1 MRPIPI
7 GPDAAH
13 KETILLTTSTF
24 SALGLSESVLRA
36 LSDANYHT
44 PTPIQAQAI
53 PTLLDGRDLLGIAQT
68 GTGKTAAFV
77 LPLLQQLG
85 ADRRHLM
92 PRVARALILAPTREL
107 ATQIADSVKTYGR
120 GSGLRHTV
128 VMGGVSQRMQAKAM
142 QRGVDILI
150 ATPGRL
156 LDLVE
161 QRRVDLRRARHLVL
175 DEADRMLDMG
185 FIRDVRKIIDQLPDT
200 RQSMLFSATM
210 PRDVARLASDILTD
224 PVRVEIAAKTVAVDR
239 IDQCV
244 YHADGR
250 GKRKLLTALLEDST
264 LASVIV
270 FTRTKR
276 GADRLSKQIAATGVQ
291 SVAIHGDKTQGA
303 REKALDSFR
312 KGRSRVLVATDIV
325 SRGIDVDDVS
335 HVINYDLPR
344 DAESYVHRIGRTARA
359 GASGVAISFCDPSE
373 RDYLRDIERLIKRP
387 LTVVGDAPQP
397 ANQDRPGAGQPRT
410 GKSRTGKPGA
420 RKPGAGKPWRAKH
433 KKSKPK
439 SSKPQGQKRSSA
451 QSSSQGA
458 NQSGAAQPGLTQ
470 PGAKR
475 NGRPNRRRRRRAA

>member
-1 MRPIPI
+1 MRPIQI
-7 GPDAAH
+7 GPGAAH

-53 PTLLDGRDLLGIAQT
+53 PALLGGKDLLGLAQT

-77 LPLLQQLG
+77 LPLLQHLG

-92 PRVARALILAPTREL
+92 PRVARALILVPTREL
-107 ATQIADSVKTYGR
+107 ANQIADSVKIYGR
-120 GSGLRHTV
+120 HSGLRHTV
-128 VMGGVSQRMQAKAM
+128 VMGGVSQRVQAKAM
-142 QRGVDILI
+142 QRGVDLLI

-161 QRRVDLRRARHLVL
+161 QRRVDLRRAQYLVL

-185 FIRDVRKIIDQLPDT
+185 FIRDVRKIIDQLPET

-224 PVRVEIAAKTVAVDR
+224 PVRVQIAAKSVAVDR

-250 GKRKLLTALLEDST
+250 GKRKLLTALLEDSA

-373 RDYLRDIERLIKRP
+373 RDYLRDIERLIKRS
-387 LTVVGDAPQP
+387 LTVVGDAPQA
-397 ANQDRPGAGQPRT
+397 ANQDRPGAG
-410 GKSRTGKPGA
+410 KPGA
-420 RKPGAGKPWRAKH
+420 RKQGTRKPGSGKPWRAKH

-439 SSKPQGQKRSSA
+439 SAKPQRRKRGPTPSPSSGA
-451 QSSSQGA
+451 SQPGA
-458 NQSGAAQPGLTQ
+458 NQPG
-470 PGAKR
+470 GKR

>member
-1 MRPIPI
+1 M
-7 GPDAAH
+7 
-13 KETILLTTSTF
+13 TTSRF
-24 SALGLSESVLRA
+24 SALGLSESLVRA
-36 LSDANYHT
+36 LTDANHHT

-53 PTLLDGRDLLGIAQT
+53 PTLLDGRDLLGLAQT

-77 LPLLQQLG
+77 LPVLQQLG
-85 ADRRHLM
+85 EDRRQLM

-107 ATQIADSVKTYGR
+107 ANQIADSVKVYGR
-120 GSGLRHTV
+120 RSGLRHTV
-128 VMGGVSQRMQAKAM
+128 IMGGVSQRAQAKAM

-156 LDLVE
+156 LDLVQ
-161 QRRVDLRRARHLVL
+161 QRRVDLRQAQHLVL

-185 FIRDVRKIIDQLPDT
+185 FIRDVRKIIDQLPET

-210 PRDVARLASDILTD
+210 PRDVARLAQDMLTD
-224 PVRVEIAAKTVAVDR
+224 PVRVEIAAKSIAVDR
-239 IDQCV
+239 IDQRV
-244 YHADGR
+244 YHAAGG
-250 GKRKLLTALLEDST
+250 GKRKLLTALLKDSD
-264 LASVIV
+264 LSSVIV

-276 GADRLSKQIAATGVQ
+276 GADRLARQITASGVE

-303 REKALDSFR
+303 REKALASFR

-344 DAESYVHRIGRTARA
+344 DPESYVHRIGRTARA

-373 RDYLRDIERLIKRP
+373 RDQLRDIERLIKRS

-397 ANQDRPGAGQPRT
+397 ANQDRP
-410 GKSRTGKPGA
+410 SSGKPGA

-439 SSKPQGQKRSSA
+439 GSKPQGRKRGPA
-451 QSSSQGA
+451 QSPSTGASQPGA
-458 NQSGAAQPGLTQ
+458 NQPG
-470 PGAKR
+470 GKG

>member
-1 MRPIPI
+1 VGTGDSPTVNEADTDRP
-7 GPDAAH
+7 GLGAQGDYF
-13 KETILLTTSTF
+13 LVTSTF

-36 LSDANYHT
+36 LSDANYQT

-53 PTLLDGRDLLGIAQT
+53 PTLLDGKDLLGVAQT

-77 LPLLQQLG
+77 LPLLQTL
-85 ADRRHLM
+85 AEDRRHLV

-107 ATQIADSVKTYGR
+107 ANQIADSVKTYGR
-120 GSGLRHTV
+120 HSGLRHTV

-161 QRRVDLRRARHLVL
+161 QRRVDLRRAQHLVL

-185 FIRDVRKIIDQLPDT
+185 FIRDVRKIIGELPAT

-210 PRDVARLASDILTD
+210 PHDVARLAQDILTD

-239 IDQCV
+239 IDQRV

-250 GKRKLLTALLEDST
+250 GKRTLLTSLLEDSA

-373 RDYLRDIERLIKRP
+373 RDYLRDIERLLKRS

-397 ANQDRPGAGQPRT
+397 ANQDRPAP
-410 GKSRTGKPGA
+410 GKRPGSKYRGSKPHGS
-420 RKPGAGKPWRAKH
+420 KPHGSKSQGPKRRPQEGSPAGK
-433 KKSKPK
+433 KP
-439 SSKPQGQKRSSA
+439 S
-451 QSSSQGA
+451 
-458 NQSGAAQPGLTQ
+458 
-470 PGAKR
+470 
-475 NGRPNRRRRRRAA
+475 GRPNRRRRRAA